1 MKRVFA
7 IILAAVS
14 VFAGAFAL
22 SACACGSLKTFSKNS
37 SMKNVY
43 NPSDDYYIKITTTA
57 L

>member
-22 SACACGSLKTFSKNS
+22 RACACGSLKTFSKNS